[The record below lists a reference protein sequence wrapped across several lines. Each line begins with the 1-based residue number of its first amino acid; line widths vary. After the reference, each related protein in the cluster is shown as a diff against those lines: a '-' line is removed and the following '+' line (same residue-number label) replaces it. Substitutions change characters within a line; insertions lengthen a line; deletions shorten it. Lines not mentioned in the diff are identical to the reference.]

1 MKWSIPAKTFFLGEY
16 AALGGLPAI
25 ILTTT
30 PCFELTLT
38 DEPGLVGI
46 HPDSP
51 AGLFWAKQPVFDKG
65 LHWFDPYHGRGGLGA
80 SSAQFVGAYLASLYL
95 KNEHSSQVDM
105 LNHYF
110 QCAWNGFGVRPSGYD
125 VLAQSMQGC
134 VYIHQQAAQ
143 YHAYP
148 WPFKDLAFIL
158 LHTGEKL
165 ATHQHLQELT
175 QPSQMTQLA
184 AIVESARLAFDS
196 SDSLGV
202 IDAVNSYHQHLLQ
215 MKLVAPHTLSQIEYL
230 KKQMNILAIKGC
242 GAMGSDVI
250 LMLVPEAQLSA
261 MCAQLEQ
268 DGSTI
273 LATSVQVFVTPCA
286 KISATNFI

>member
-38 DEPGLVGI
+38 DEPGLVGV

-65 LHWFDPYHGRGGLGA
+65 LHWFDPYYGRGGLGA

-95 KNEHSSQVDM
+95 KNEHGSQIDM

-110 QCAWNGFGVRPSGYD
+110 QSAWNGLGVRPSGYD

-134 VYIHQQAAQ
+134 VYIHQQTAQ

-165 ATHQHLQELT
+165 ATHLHLQAIT

-184 AIVESARLAFDS
+184 AIVESARIAFES

-202 IDAVNSYHQHLLQ
+202 IGAVNSYHQHLLQ
-215 MKLVAPHTLSQIEYL
+215 MNLVASHTLSQIEHL
-230 KKQMNILAIKGC
+230 KKHKNVLAIKGC

-250 LMLVPEAQLSA
+250 LILVPADQLSA

-268 DGSTI
+268 DRSTI
-273 LATSVQVFVTPCA
+273 LATSVQVNVTPCA
-286 KISATNFI
+286 KISATDFI